1 VERGYERHVPL
12 VRWPFIALAALALVV
27 AGTVSWEAALRARS
41 LRAGDIDDGDNHW
54 VVERRKLDAGRRDA
68 IVLLGDSRI
77 LFDSDL
83 DEWQRVSGRRP
94 LQLALEGTNAG
105 PFLEDLA
112 NDEHFAGLVVVGMAP
127 TSFFRDRVGL
137 HDKALAFLKNQSPSQ
152 RVGHQLNL
160 QLQQVFAFLD
170 NDYAMFR
177 LIERHPY
184 PERGGFD
191 AGDAPYYDV
200 WKLRETGPDR
210 QVRMWPRILTDPYLQ
225 EHARRA
231 WHDFDGKVTE
241 DAAIQTVIARTKGWV
256 EAIRARGGEVV
267 FVRPPS
273 NGRVLINED
282 RRIARE
288 RSWDPLLKATA
299 AYGFHFRDDPTSA
312 AMQCPEWSHLSATDA
327 TVFTRIYVG
336 AIVAHVPW
344 LRTHA
349 RQGVADEHPD
359 RG

>member
-1 VERGYERHVPL
+1 VERGYERRVPALRWPL
-12 VRWPFIALAALALVV
+12 VALTALVLV
-27 AGTVSWEAALRARS
+27 IAATASWEVALRDRG
-41 LRAGDIDDGDNHW
+41 LRAGDLDDGDNHW
-54 VVERRKLDAGRRDA
+54 VVERRRVDAGRRDA
-68 IVLLGDSRI
+68 IVLIGDSRI

-112 NDEHFAGLVVVGMAP
+112 KDEHFAGLVVVGMAP
-127 TSFFRDRVGL
+127 TSFFRDGIGL
-137 HDKALAFLKNQSPSQ
+137 HDKALGYLKHQSPSQ

-160 QLQQVFAFLD
+160 QLQKVFAFLD

-177 LIERHPY
+177 LFERHEY
-184 PERGGFD
+184 PERAEFD
-191 AGDAPYYDV
+191 PGDAPYYDV

-210 QVRMWPRILTDPYLQ
+210 QTRMWPRILVDPYLQ

-231 WHDFDGKVTE
+231 WHDFDGKVAD
-241 DAAIQTVIARTKGWV
+241 DAAIAKVIARTQGWV
-256 EAIRARGGEVV
+256 DAIRARGGEVV

-273 NGRVLINED
+273 NARVLVNED
-282 RRIARE
+282 RRVARE
-288 RSWDPLLKATA
+288 RTWDPLLKATA
-299 AYGFHFRDDPTSA
+299 AYGFHFQDDPASA
-312 AMQCPEWSHLSATDA
+312 ALQCPEWSHLSASDA
-327 TVFTRIYVG
+327 TVFTRIYVR

-344 LRTHA
+344 LRAHGG
-349 RQGVADEHPD
+349 QGVADEHPD